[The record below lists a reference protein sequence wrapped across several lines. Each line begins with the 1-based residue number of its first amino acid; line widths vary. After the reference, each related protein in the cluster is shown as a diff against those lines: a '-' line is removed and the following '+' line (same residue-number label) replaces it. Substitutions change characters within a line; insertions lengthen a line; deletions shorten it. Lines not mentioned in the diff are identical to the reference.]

1 MGVERVKDSAHRL
14 FESKEGLA
22 SSPSSQSALP
32 LSRAAGDDDSL
43 ADIVGGA
50 DDSGDVCDCRDLYR
64 WISEDLYKQKTA

>member
-32 LSRAAGDDDSL
+32 LGDDHSL